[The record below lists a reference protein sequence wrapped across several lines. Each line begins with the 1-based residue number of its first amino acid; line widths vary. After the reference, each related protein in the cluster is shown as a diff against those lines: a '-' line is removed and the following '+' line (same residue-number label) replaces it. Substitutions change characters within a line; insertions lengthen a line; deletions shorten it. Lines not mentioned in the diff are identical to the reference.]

1 MFING
6 IWFWKSS
13 AEKNYE
19 IICKANPNLVHCCS
33 SSGIDFTNNTQYS
46 TSSWFQRSWRAVT
59 DQLCRMESCHEPIF
73 CHHKLSIGLRSG
85 LFAGHVIEMKGLFWK
100 KAITLFALWQDTLAS
115 WKIYLSSLNLFPVN
129 WMRKVSKIS
138 MYTCALTP

>member
-1 MFING
+1 MVLKIKCRKKLWNHLQN
-6 IWFWKSS
+6 KSQFS
-13 AEKNYE
+13 TLLLFL
-19 IICKANPNLVHCCS
+19 C
-33 SSGIDFTNNTQYS
+33 IDFTNNTQYS
-46 TSSWFQRSWRAVT
+46 TSSWFQLSWRAVT

-85 LFAGHVIEMKGLFWK
+85 LFSGHVIEMKGIFWK